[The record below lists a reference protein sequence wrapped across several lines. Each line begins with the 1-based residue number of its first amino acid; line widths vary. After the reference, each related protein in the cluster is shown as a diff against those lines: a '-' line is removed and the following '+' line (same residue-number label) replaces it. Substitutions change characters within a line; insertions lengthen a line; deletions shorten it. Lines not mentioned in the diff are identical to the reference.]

1 MTKETPIDMEE
12 MSINSDSDIDI
23 DTDIALYVGAGTD
36 SYPVYDLPHI
46 KTFYYLDSQPKS
58 EYGIQNYVLVENKKK
73 FGIRPYFIK
82 KLDIEM
88 EKLDM
93 RLISIDSNLR
103 VYSNETQNIYYY
115 TNIAIPELYNEIKKP
130 IENFNT
136 LIIAGYDPDSII
148 LDATN
153 KKIHLILYQDTCYC
167 ENEENPNSIISR
179 LYRYEI
185 NDRFYKYTLIRQE
198 GGIYET
204 TGEQI
209 SFDTWDEFYEFH
221 YNLYDEDNNSDDSS
235 DNEDD
240 GEDDFDDDDSS
251 DYEDEDDEDDEDD
264 DDDEEDL
271 ENPAH
276 KDNENYN
283 DGND

>member
-1 MTKETPIDMEE
+1 MSNEISVGMEDIT
-12 MSINSDSDIDI
+12 INS

-36 SYPVYDLPHI
+36 SNPITDLPYI

-82 KLDIEM
+82 DLDTEMDSYNMKLT
-88 EKLDM
+88 
-93 RLISIDSNLR
+93 SVDSNLR
-103 VYSNETQNIYYY
+103 VYSNDTQTIYYY

-136 LIIAGYDPDSII
+136 LIISGYDPDSII
-148 LDATN
+148 LDATT
-153 KKIHLILYQDTCYC
+153 KKIHLILYQDTCYG
-167 ENEENPNSIISR
+167 EDDENPNSIINR
-179 LYRYEI
+179 LHRGEI
-185 NDRFYKYTLIRQE
+185 NDRFYKYTLIRQDPGMFE
-198 GGIYET
+198 S

-221 YNLYDEDNNSDDSS
+221 YNLYDEENNSDDTS
-235 DNEDD
+235 
-240 GEDDFDDDDSS
+240 
-251 DYEDEDDEDDEDD
+251 DDEDDEQDLEKPARKDSENDD
-264 DDDEEDL
+264 VQDL
-271 ENPAH
+271 ENSAH

>member
-1 MTKETPIDMEE
+1 MATEILTEISSAIEE
-12 MSINSDSDIDI
+12 MSIDSNSDTDI

-36 SYPVYDLPHI
+36 SNPISDLPHI

-58 EYGIQNYVLVENKKK
+58 EYGIEKYVLVENKKK

-82 KLDIEM
+82 ELDTEMDSYNMKLT
-88 EKLDM
+88 
-93 RLISIDSNLR
+93 SVVSNLR
-103 VYSNETQNIYYY
+103 TYSNDTQNIYYY
-115 TNIAIPELYNEIKKP
+115 TNIAIPELYEEIKKP

-167 ENEENPNSIISR
+167 ENEENTNSIISR

-185 NDRFYKYTLIRQE
+185 NDRFYKYTLIMQE
-198 GGIYET
+198 NGIYET

-221 YNLYDEDNNSDDSS
+221 YNLYVEDNNSEDFS
-235 DNEDD
+235 DNE
-240 GEDDFDDDDSS
+240 DDDDSS
-251 DYEDEDDEDDEDD
+251 DYEDEDDE

>member
-1 MTKETPIDMEE
+1 MTNEITVAMEE
-12 MSINSDSDIDI
+12 MTINTDNDTNSDSDT

-46 KTFYYLDSQPKS
+46 KTFYYLDSQPNS
-58 EYGIQNYVLVENKKK
+58 EYGIENYVLVENKKK
-73 FGIRPYFIK
+73 FGIRPYFLKDLDTEMDSYNIK
-82 KLDIEM
+82 LT
-88 EKLDM
+88 
-93 RLISIDSNLR
+93 SVDSNLR
-103 VYSNETQNIYYY
+103 VYSNETQTIYYY
-115 TNIAIPELYNEIKKP
+115 TNIAIPELYEEIKNP

-148 LDATN
+148 LDATD

-167 ENEENPNSIISR
+167 ENEENTNSIISR

-221 YNLYDEDNNSDDSS
+221 YNLYDNSDDDSNDDSS
-235 DNEDD
+235 DEYNS
-240 GEDDFDDDDSS
+240 DDDSDNESNDDS
-251 DYEDEDDEDDEDD
+251 DNEYDS
-264 DDDEEDL
+264 DDDEQDL
-271 ENPAH
+271 EKPTH

-283 DGND
+283 GDND